1 MKSVINEYEAR
12 AYSQDGEAGIL
23 NFLIN
28 LLGVKPHFLV
38 EIGTGLQ
45 SNCNNLLRFHSWRG
59 VLIDGAT
66 WVCDVL
72 GYRLEEKNV
81 QILNTFV
88 TQENIDE
95 LLRESRAPRRIGILS
110 IDIDGMDYHVWKAIE
125 WLIPKIVVI
134 EYNASLGPDLSV
146 TVPYKADFNRFDIH
160 PGYHGASL
168 VAMTR
173 LAATK
178 GLALVGCESAGCN
191 AFYVDRELLS
201 SELPE
206 VTPAQVYYPHRR
218 RGGCWEDQFK
228 LIQHQKYEEV

>member
-1 MKSVINEYEAR
+1 MKSVINDHEAR

-23 NFLIN
+23 NFLIK
-28 LLGVKPHFLV
+28 LLGVKPLFLV
-38 EIGTGLQ
+38 EIGTGDQ
-45 SNCNNLLRFHSWRG
+45 SNCNNLLRSHSWRG
-59 VLIDGAT
+59 VLIDGST
-66 WVCDVL
+66 FVCDFL
-72 GYRLEEKNV
+72 TYRLEEKNV

-88 TQENIDE
+88 TRENIDE
-95 LLRESRAPRRIGILS
+95 LLRESKAPRRIGILS

-134 EYNASLGPDLSV
+134 EYNASLGPELSV

-168 VAMTR
+168 MAMTR

-206 VTPAQVYYPHRR
+206 VTPAQAFYHHRR
-218 RGGCWEDQFK
+218 RGARWEDQFK
-228 LIQHQKYEEV
+228 LIKHQKYEEI